1 MEVRSDRTPQATV
14 NELPGE
20 VATDGDGMRG
30 WYLHP
35 KLEEVLRE
43 THGVMIY
50 QEDVLRVAHAL
61 AGMSLGQA
69 DTLRRSMSGKL
80 RSPEAMA
87 QVRDGFIAGC
97 LAGGVGRDVAAETWR
112 QIESFAG
119 YAFCKAHSAS
129 YALLS
134 LQVAYLKAHHPAEFM
149 AAVIS
154 NQGGFYATAAY
165 VSESRRMGL
174 RILLPDVN
182 HSDRDYVGRGREIR
196 MGLMAF
202 AGLAEAAIE
211 GLLAARREGGPFTN
225 LSDLLS
231 RSGLG
236 RAELELLV
244 RGGACDGF
252 ELTRPEL
259 LWRLACRFGRAG
271 EVCTRPSR
279 RARGTG

>member
-1 MEVRSDRTPQATV
+1 
-14 NELPGE
+14 
-20 VATDGDGMRG
+20 
-30 WYLHP
+30 
-35 KLEEVLRE
+35 
-43 THGVMIY
+43 
-50 QEDVLRVAHAL
+50 
-61 AGMSLGQA
+61 
-69 DTLRRSMSGKL
+69 
-80 RSPEAMA
+80 
-87 QVRDGFIAGC
+87 
-97 LAGGVGRDVAAETWR
+97 
-112 QIESFAG
+112 
-119 YAFCKAHSAS
+119 
-129 YALLS
+129 
-134 LQVAYLKAHHPAEFM
+134 M

-259 LWRLACRFGRAG
+259 LWRLACRFRATPHPGPLPARAG
-271 EVCTRPSR
+271 AGEGAGGGTDLFPGAGGLDHLVPRLPEYGLRERCRMEEELFGFMVTRHPLEFVAGESSPQGGRGSTPPLRQTAATAGEGCAPSR
-279 RARGTG
+279 R